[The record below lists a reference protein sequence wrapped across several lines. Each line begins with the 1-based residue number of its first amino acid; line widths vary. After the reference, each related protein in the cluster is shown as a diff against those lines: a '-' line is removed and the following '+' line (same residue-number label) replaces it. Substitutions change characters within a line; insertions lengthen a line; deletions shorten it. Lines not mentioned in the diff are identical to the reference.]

1 MAFTDSWRIVKQ
13 QTRAPNAEVD
23 ELHRPGDLLRV
34 LWQFEVQAACSDGV
48 IIVLEFEL
56 AALKR
61 SVPGFLATSLSSK
74 TGSNETTVVSIF
86 WPNIVLLT
94 ASNATNMPSLRVILP
109 PFFIST

>member
-34 LWQFEVQAACSDGV
+34 LWQFKVQAAYSDGV

-56 AALKR
+56 AALKKER
-61 SVPGFLATSLSSK
+61 ARFSRHLPVFENRVERNNRRFNLLAK
-74 TGSNETTVVSIF
+74 YR
-86 WPNIVLLT
+86 
-94 ASNATNMPSLRVILP
+94 AAHRK
-109 PFFIST
+109 